1 MKSILNEIEAIYST
15 IQPKKQK
22 EFIHKI
28 IKCNGTIVGLGA
40 GRMGYSL
47 QAFVMRLSHFG
58 YRSFMIG
65 DTSIP
70 MITEEDLIIVN
81 SSSGNTKSIVLLTEI
96 AKKNGAKIIS
106 LTGNGNSLIAK
117 LSDFSLV
124 YEIIDSKQLMKSVYE
139 QFTFLFFDHCAAMI
153 AKENEISK
161 SEIENNHSVLE

>member
-96 AKKNGAKIIS
+96 AKKNLLLKRQQLKIQKKLEKC
-106 LTGNGNSLIAK
+106 LTFIGNSIRRT
-117 LSDFSLV
+117 
-124 YEIIDSKQLMKSVYE
+124 Q
-139 QFTFLFFDHCAAMI
+139 TR
-153 AKENEISK
+153 
-161 SEIENNHSVLE
+161 